1 MLALATPQR
10 RRLAYGF
17 WRYRRDDV
25 QSAQAT
31 LETVRAAGIDHFD
44 TADVYG
50 GGEFG
55 GVEHLLGELRKRA
68 PDLFNGAT
76 LATKAG
82 VERGSPYN
90 SSPAYISHA
99 CEASLKR
106 LGVERI
112 DLFYIHRP
120 DLLTH
125 PADLGAALDKLV
137 AQGKIGAIG
146 LSNFTSHQ
154 VDALARHMNA
164 PISAIQLEISAIEV
178 TPIVDGRLDQA
189 LRDGVRVL
197 AWSPLA
203 GGRLFDAATASKT
216 CVMLSKIAH
225 AHGASLEA
233 VALAFLHQH
242 PAAITP
248 IIGTTQPQ
256 RIAELARSCDFRLTR
271 REWYDILE
279 AALGRRMP

>member
-1 MLALATPQR
+1 MLGLAIPDR

-17 WRYRRDDV
+17 WRYRREDFD
-25 QSAQAT
+25 AA
-31 LETVRAAGIDHFD
+31 RAALEAARTSGIDHLD

-55 GVEHLLGELRKRA
+55 GAEHLLGELRRRA
-68 PDLFNGAT
+68 PSLFDGAT

-90 SSPAYISHA
+90 SSPDYLARA
-99 CEASLKR
+99 CEASLQR

-120 DLLTH
+120 DVLTH
-125 PADLGAALDKLV
+125 PAELGAALDGMV
-137 AQGKIGAIG
+137 AQGKVGAIG
-146 LSNFTSHQ
+146 LSNSTTHQ
-154 VDALARHMNA
+154 VDALARHMKT
-164 PISAIQLEISAIEV
+164 PIAAIQIEISALEASAIM
-178 TPIVDGRLDQA
+178 DGRLDQA
-189 LRDGVRVL
+189 MRDGTRVL

-203 GGRLFDAATASKT
+203 GGRLLDPAAGPAVNETLARIDA
-216 CVMLSKIAH
+216 
-225 AHGASLEA
+225 AHGASIET
-233 VALAFLHQH
+233 VAIAFLQQH

-248 IIGTTQPQ
+248 IIGTTQPA
-256 RIAELARSCDFRLTR
+256 RIAQLAQAGGLSLSR

-279 AALGRRMP
+279 AALGRKMP